1 MYLPAGVALAVAEE
15 VGLIKS
21 AVDVTGKTVG
31 QESLATAI
39 QNFIITIEMFF
50 AAILLWCAFPHKAQS
65 HRHVSDAVHNFAP
78 AYQQYMK
85 HVEREEDEDDD
96 DEGEDVVLRNG
107 HAGIVGLDA
116 GRRRDNE
123 TTRMLDSDNEI

>member
-1 MYLPAGVALAVAEE
+1 
-15 VGLIKS
+15 
-21 AVDVTGKTVG
+21 
-31 QESLATAI
+31 
-39 QNFIITIEMFF
+39 
-50 AAILLWCAFPHKAQS
+50 
-65 HRHVSDAVHNFAP
+65 
-78 AYQQYMK
+78 MK